1 MAIQR
6 FPRRIFRDAMTLLV
20 PSAYDGYQTPATT
33 EETIRNVHVQSDN
46 RTHKNGDNTEVQLRG
61 KVWVYPPYSTPFLD
75 LETLQ
80 EQAQA
85 LGGVLTC
92 MITNKAGTTT
102 GPYTILEVNAFPDDE
117 DNLHHYELGLV

>member
-6 FPRRIFRDAMTLLV
+6 FPRRIFRDTMTLLI
-20 PSAYDGYQTPATT
+20 PSGFDVYQNQTTTT
-33 EETIRNVHVQSDN
+33 EEIKNVHVQADN
-46 RTHKNGDNTEVQLRG
+46 HTRKTGDNTEVQLRG
-61 KVWVYPPYSTPFLD
+61 KVWVYPPYSTPKLD

-80 EQAQA
+80 EQVQA

-117 DNLHHYELGLV
+117 DNLHHYELGLC